1 VIVALSTS
9 IQRAGSGRPFT
20 MNLEAGIS
28 RVEGNISSLPEG
40 EVDVESVL
48 PEALSK
54 TNAVRRRCNHDGG
67 VACSEE

>member
-1 VIVALSTS
+1 
-9 IQRAGSGRPFT
+9 

-28 RVEGNISSLPEG
+28 RVEGRISSLPEG

-48 PEALSK
+48 LEALSK